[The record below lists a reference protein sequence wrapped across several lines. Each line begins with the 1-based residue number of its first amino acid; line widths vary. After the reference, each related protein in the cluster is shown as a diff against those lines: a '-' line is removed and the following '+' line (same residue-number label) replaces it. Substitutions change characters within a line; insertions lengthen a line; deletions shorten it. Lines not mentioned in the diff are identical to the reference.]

1 MSKVNIKDF
10 IFSKLNEEYFDE
22 YEYNEIKED
31 ESASNQHI
39 KLSPEEISKHRKY
52 AKTTIPKLSRQE
64 YERALNNR
72 FGMNTEATKIAK
84 SKNSKKV
91 LTKKE
96 LNSIQTDSNMK
107 VTNKLIKYG
116 LKALIPITI
125 GALIIAITIDNTNKS
140 SYKQLS
146 NNKKPVITISQ
157 ENELKKSIPAA
168 RQVNSEVAIENI
180 KKEIKNESELNA
192 KKELNKQT
200 KNKEK
205 QKQDQASTSKSKEKT
220 KAESDPLKDNS
231 FYDEIR
237 NRESKNLL
245 NKKTKVAK
253 PHWDNSQWSVG
264 FGTSVEGFNS
274 KRSESKNDPPY
285 SRKNNKWVTNF
296 RKVYG
301 GIEAH
306 PDDKDPSPEFPEGQI
321 SYETANKAFLYF
333 IEKNNQSISKNF
345 KFVKDLPKN
354 IKNVVVDISYNMG
367 SNTLGNFKKFS
378 EHINAISLILKNNKK
393 ITDKN
398 IIKKYNEHLLGAIEE
413 IIKSD
418 YFIDSHIKRKQSYL
432 RNKIKDIRRF
442 KKHMKSKNKST
453 RDRNKDYYNKTIKE
467 IETSRPIL
475 NLLMLSKEFISKN
488 VSPEDL
494 LEISKHAYDF
504 YNVKSKR
511 NRKHFKSKY
520 KIEFNINENLLKSYI
535 LNILNS

>member
-1 MSKVNIKDF
+1 MRKINVKDF
-10 IFSKLNEEYFDE
+10 IINSLIQEEYNE
-22 YEYNEIKED
+22 YEYNDIKED

-39 KLSPEEISKHRKY
+39 KLSPEEIEKHRKY
-52 AKTTIPKLSRQE
+52 AQNNVPKLSRQE

-72 FGMNTEATKIAK
+72 FGINTEATKIAK
-84 SKNSKKV
+84 NKNSKKV
-91 LTKKE
+91 LTKQD

-116 LKALIPITI
+116 LLALIPITI

-146 NNKKPVITISQ
+146 NNNKPVITISQ
-157 ENELKKSIPAA
+157 ENELKKSIPNT
-168 RQVNSEVAIENI
+168 RQINSEVAIENI
-180 KKEIKNESELNA
+180 KKEIKNEAESNI
-192 KKELNKQT
+192 KNDPNKQT
-200 KNKEK
+200 KNQKK
-205 QKQDQASTSKSKEKT
+205 QKRDQTSISKSKEKT
-220 KAESDPLKDNS
+220 KVESDSLKDNS

-237 NRESKNLL
+237 NRENKNLL
-245 NKKTKVAK
+245 NKKTKVAI

-285 SRKNNKWVTNF
+285 ARKNNKWVTNF

-306 PDDKDPSPEFPEGQI
+306 PDDKDPSPEYPKGQI

-333 IEKNNQSISKNF
+333 IEKNNQSIDKHF
-345 KFVKDLPKN
+345 KFVKNLPEN
-354 IKNVVVDISYNMG
+354 IKNVVIDISYNMG
-367 SNTLGNFKKFS
+367 PNTLGNFKKFS
-378 EHINAISLILKNNKK
+378 DHILAVSLIRKNNKV
-393 ITDKN
+393 ITDES

-418 YFIDSHIKRKQSYL
+418 YFVDSHIKRKQSYL
-432 RNKIKDIRRF
+432 KSKIKDIRRF
-442 KKHMKSKNKST
+442 KKHMKSKNKVT
-453 RDRNKDYYNKTIKE
+453 RDRNKGYYDKTIKE

-475 NLLMLSKEFISKN
+475 NLLMISKEFMSKN
-488 VSPEDL
+488 VSAEDIMK
-494 LEISKHAYDF
+494 ISQHAYDF
-504 YNVKSKR
+504 YNLQSKR

-520 KIEFNINENLLKSYI
+520 KIEFNINESLLRSYI